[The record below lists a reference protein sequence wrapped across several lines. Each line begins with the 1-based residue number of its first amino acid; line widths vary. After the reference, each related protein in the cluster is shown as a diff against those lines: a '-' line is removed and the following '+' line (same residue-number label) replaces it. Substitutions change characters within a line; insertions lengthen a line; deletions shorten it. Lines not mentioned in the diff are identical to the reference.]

1 MSESLPMPLLP
12 PLSVDAPV
20 LAEAD
25 NPATPPKK
33 RGLLAWMASA
43 LDWLFGFV
51 ALIALLA
58 ACSVIPVLNFLS
70 LGYLLH
76 VSGTVARTGR
86 LRDGFVGVRKAS
98 VIGSVAAGV
107 WLVVWPVRLVAG
119 FWRDA
124 ELVAPGSGVA
134 RAWHAGLIALTI
146 VTLLHLLWAGIRGG
160 RLWHFLWPQPLR
172 FRRWLR
178 EPRRFGK
185 LQDMLT
191 NYVLGLRLP
200 FYFWLGARGFIGAFA
215 WLIIPVGILMAAT
228 RLPVGGSLLLSL
240 PGGLLLFIVAIHL
253 PFMQARF
260 AESGRFRSVFELRE
274 VRRLFL
280 RAPLAFWLA
289 LLTTLLLAVPLYLL
303 KIELTPQELAWLP
316 SVLFV
321 LFIFPARLLT
331 GWAVSRAKRRE
342 DPRHWFPR
350 WIARLGI
357 LPVALAYVLV
367 VYFTPYLSW
376 NGILSLLEQHAFLVP
391 APLMAL

>member
-1 MSESLPMPLLP
+1 MSESLLMPVLP
-12 PLSVDAPV
+12 PPPPAEVPAQVEAGPV
-20 LAEAD
+20 AAL
-25 NPATPPKK
+25 KK
-33 RGLLAWMASA
+33 RGFLAWVGSA
-43 LDWLFGFV
+43 LDWVFGFV

-86 LRDGFVGVRKAS
+86 LRDGFIGVRKAS
-98 VIGSVAAGV
+98 VIGTVAAGA
-107 WLVVWPVRLVAG
+107 WLVLWPARLVAG

-134 RAWHAGLIALTI
+134 RAWHVGLIVLTV
-146 VTLLHLLWAGIRGG
+146 VTFLHLFWAGIRGG

-178 EPRRFGK
+178 EPRKFGK

-200 FYFWLGARGFIGAFA
+200 FYFWLGIRGFIGALV
-215 WLIIPVGILMAAT
+215 WLIVPVGILMVAT

-253 PFMQARF
+253 PFLQAHF
-260 AESGRFRSVFELRE
+260 AETGRFRAIFELRE
-274 VRRLFL
+274 IRRLFL

-331 GWAVSRAKRRE
+331 GWAVGRARRRE
-342 DPRHWFPR
+342 APRHWFPR
-350 WIARLGI
+350 WVARLGI
-357 LPVALAYVLV
+357 LPVALVYVLV

-376 NGILSLLEQHAFLVP
+376 NGVLSLLEQHAFLVP